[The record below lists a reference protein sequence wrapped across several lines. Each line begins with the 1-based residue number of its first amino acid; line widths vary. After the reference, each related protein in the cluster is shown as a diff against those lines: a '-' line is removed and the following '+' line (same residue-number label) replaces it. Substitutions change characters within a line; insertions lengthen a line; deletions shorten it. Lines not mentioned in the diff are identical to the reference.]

1 MARGGGAGRP
11 EGAATAP
18 NPDPNSNPDASPNS
32 NPNFDPNRSPDPNSN
47 QARQQ
52 DELAKVVG
60 AQAEL
65 HALELKDEI
74 AFFKDRYKELA
85 LIFAHGE
92 PHQQGRA
99 SLGGARGGGA
109 RGGARRESLGHGLGE
124 VAGGVGHVVGSF
136 VGGISSAFQAS
147 SPEP

>member
-1 MARGGGAGRP
+1 M
-11 EGAATAP
+11 
-18 NPDPNSNPDASPNS
+18 
-32 NPNFDPNRSPDPNSN
+32 
-47 QARQQ
+47 
-52 DELAKVVG
+52 VG

-65 HALELKDEI
+65 QALELKDEI

-85 LIFAHGE
+85 LIFAHGD
-92 PHQQGRA
+92 PNQHGLS

-109 RGGARRESLGHGLGE
+109 RGGAARRESLGHGLGE

>member
-1 MARGGGAGRP
+1 M
-11 EGAATAP
+11 
-18 NPDPNSNPDASPNS
+18 
-32 NPNFDPNRSPDPNSN
+32 
-47 QARQQ
+47 
-52 DELAKVVG
+52 VG

-65 HALELKDEI
+65 QALELKDEI

-85 LIFAHGE
+85 LIFAHGD
-92 PHQQGRA
+92 PNQHGLS

-109 RGGARRESLGHGLGE
+109 RGGGRRESLGHGLGE

-147 SPEP
+147 GPEP